1 MAKASRKDAHRTP
14 TVSPRVQLTTRQRT
28 CLEQIRR
35 RQTSPQRLVRRA
47 KILLA
52 LETGANECHV
62 MRPRHLNRGT
72 GRAWR
77 QRWLAFAPKLEQL
90 EADEGSDKTLCTMIG
105 AALTDHPRPGT
116 PATFTAAP
124 MVPIVAVACEDP
136 TDAGRPV
143 SHWTPREVAEEV
155 RKRGIVA
162 TISTRSVGRF
172 VKSGRLTA
180 PSSGRL
186 AQREAG

>member
-1 MAKASRKDAHRTP
+1 MAKASRKDAHMTP

-28 CLEQIRR
+28 CLEQILR

-62 MRPRHLNRGT
+62 MRQMHLNRGT
-72 GRAWR
+72 VRAWR

-90 EADEGSDKTLCTMIG
+90 EADAGSDQALPTRME
-105 AALTDHPRPGT
+105 AAVTDDPRPGT
-116 PATFTAAP
+116 PATLTAEQ
-124 MVPIVAVACEDP
+124 MVQIVAVACEDP
-136 TDAGRPV
+136 ADSGRPV
-143 SHWTPREVAEEV
+143 SHWTPREVAAEV

-172 VKSGRLTA
+172 LKSGRFTA
-180 PSSGRL
+180 PSSGIL
-186 AQREAG
+186 AQRQAG